1 MKKTLIILI
10 LNILISTF
18 SYANDSQNTKET
30 TAISNQLK
38 TLQELY
44 KSGAISGYEY
54 EKEKKKFKGNKREK
68 LLTLKE
74 LELLQIDPFFLI

>member
-10 LNILISTF
+10 FNILISTF
-18 SYANDSQNTKET
+18 SYANDSQNTKENT
-30 TAISNQLK
+30 TISDQLK

-54 EKEKKKFKGNKREK
+54 EKEKKRF
-68 LLTLKE
+68 
-74 LELLQIDPFFLI
+74 

>member
-1 MKKTLIILI
+1 MKKIFIILI

-18 SYANDSQNTKET
+18 SYANDIQNTKENT
-30 TAISNQLK
+30 TISDQLK

-54 EKEKKKFKGNKREK
+54 EKEKKKI
-68 LLTLKE
+68 LKK
-74 LELLQIDPFFLI
+74 